1 MLNKIKKVKKKKSAE
16 LDCKECCRLIPD
28 FIQENMKWEDAR
40 SFLHHL
46 HSCENCKEEMELI
59 YLIQVGLDMESE
71 VFYNLKEDMN
81 NLISDYQDEIQY
93 NQRLLLLKRI
103 IECAGE
109 AMAWLMVIYWFIV

>member
-1 MLNKIKKVKKKKSAE
+1 
-16 LDCKECCRLIPD
+16 
-28 FIQENMKWEDAR
+28 
-40 SFLHHL
+40 
-46 HSCENCKEEMELI
+46 
-59 YLIQVGLDMESE
+59 MESE